1 MLLSGPNIYT
11 CTCLQGGV
19 YFARH
24 FIVKPIPENPK
35 ARYFIRLR
43 LAPVSNVN
51 CFCKTDNLSKI
62 AIYKL
67 YLEVEV
73 LGLDITNYQRGYF

>member
-1 MLLSGPNIYT
+1 MMLLSGPNIYT

-51 CFCKTDNLSKI
+51 CFCKTDNISKI

-73 LGLDITNYQRGYF
+73 LGLDITNYQRG

>member
-1 MLLSGPNIYT
+1 MMFLSGPNIYT

-73 LGLDITNYQRGYF
+73 LGLDITNYQRG

>member
-1 MLLSGPNIYT
+1 MMLLSGPNIYT

-24 FIVKPIPENPK
+24 FIVKPISENPK

-51 CFCKTDNLSKI
+51 CFCKTDNISKI

-73 LGLDITNYQRGYF
+73 LGLDITNYQRG

>member
-1 MLLSGPNIYT
+1 MMLLSGPNIYT

-43 LAPVSNVN
+43 LAPVSIVN

-62 AIYKL
+62 AI
-67 YLEVEV
+67 
-73 LGLDITNYQRGYF
+73 